1 MNKLVERR
9 LEFLN
14 MEGMGFS
21 LCEIVKVLSK
31 KYHKTERSIYYDA
44 ETRKTWQPL
53 FTQLFDLDKARLVVV
68 NRYETIYRKA
78 AFMVLQGDNSEK
90 ATGLKIMLD
99 VNRSL
104 AKLLGVDVPEEK
116 PVELTIEDK
125 RMMDKLSQVLNPKVN
140 V

>member
-21 LCEIVKVLSK
+21 LVEIVKSLSK
-31 KYHKTERSIYYDA
+31 KYHKTERMIYYDA

-99 VNRSL
+99 ANRSL
-104 AKLLGVDVPEEK
+104 AKLLGVDVPEQK
-116 PVELTIEDK
+116 PTELTVEDK
-125 RMMDKLSQVLNPKVN
+125 RLMDKLDQVLTMELKT
-140 V
+140 